1 MHESVCEKGV
11 KKFVEIVKYLF
22 KCNEIVL
29 LVRFILH
36 LVKYEVLWVGD
47 YYFDCRK
54 ILNWIG
60 GVKVTSIVCEI

>member
-1 MHESVCEKGV
+1 MHVLVCEKGV

-22 KCNEIVL
+22 NCNEIVL

-36 LVKYEVLWVGD
+36 LVKYEVLWVGE

-54 ILNWIG
+54 ILN
-60 GVKVTSIVCEI
+60 